1 MIEFIIKFVEQ
12 MECATSEGK
21 SLGNHGV
28 KREMKMCID
37 KGDIYYMAQGS
48 RGAKLGPA
56 PASLLK
62 SLKA

>member
-1 MIEFIIKFVEQ
+1 MIEFIITFVQ
-12 MECATSEGK
+12 AMECKTSDGK
-21 SLGNHGV
+21 SLGNHPV

-37 KGDIYYMAQGS
+37 EGDIYYMKEGS